1 MVQVQRRIKVSRK
14 VLDACIAFECI
25 TDLPAYFDGMTL
37 KQIQGWIRTN
47 HGVRIGLIT
56 LENICIYRG
65 VKYEMGS

>member
-1 MVQVQRRIKVSRK
+1 MRQVRVSRR
-14 VLDACIAFECI
+14 VLDACKAFECI

-47 HGVRIGLIT
+47 HGVRIGFIT